1 MDLKRLR
8 YFCTVVEQGNITHA
22 ARILNMA
29 QPPLSKRLHELE
41 DEVGVPLFF
50 RNGRRIEP
58 TVAGFHLYKRASEIL
73 RSVSD
78 TVMETIALSKQETKL
93 LRIGLSHLFQ
103 SYFSPLIM
111 EIKRCHPDVEI
122 GVTVSD
128 SSHLEVLLNNGL
140 IDIALIQKPAKNDGF
155 DCITFAPIKVQA
167 VISKNLLSDPEKS
180 EIHLSELSNYPLLML
195 RRANGAGTFEFL
207 QDHMRKGGVE
217 PHIAMH
223 VSQPG
228 LLLEWLESGLQGAA
242 LLPSSEIKTEKLHHA
257 KAMEIFPAPQIFF
270 PSIVKLTTTSH
281 MKELMD
287 LVEQGYPFLNS
298 HS

>member
-78 TVMETIALSKQETKL
+78 TVMETIALAKQETKL

-111 EIKRCHPDVEI
+111 EIKQRHPDVEI

-155 DCITFAPIKVQA
+155 DCITFSPIKVQA
-167 VISKNLLSDPEKS
+167 VISKSLLVDPEKE
-180 EIHLSELSNYPLLML
+180 EIHLSELGKYPLLLL
-195 RRANGAGTFEFL
+195 RRANGTGTFEFL

-217 PHIAMH
+217 PHVAMH
-223 VSQPG
+223 ISQPG
-228 LLLEWLESGLQGAA
+228 LLLEWLESGLQGVA
-242 LLPSSEIKTEKLHHA
+242 LLPESEIKPDKLHQS
-257 KAMEIFPAPQIFF
+257 KAIEIFPSPQIFF
-270 PSIVKLTTTSH
+270 PSVVKLTTASY

-287 LVEQGYPFLNS
+287 IVEHGYPFPAH